1 MQWDTDKD
9 YDIINQMK
17 IFMGENDGRKLFFD
31 TYIPRSYEM
40 QKQHSIF
47 GDFETFLAKEKK
59 IWELR
64 KRSKPLLLVITYEN
78 HYTGI
83 RVEVNGSVTLFD
95 SNYNHELYTP
105 ITDDM
110 RQIIQDTF
118 GSKPKDYP
126 YTCQKTKDEADS
138 FCQTW
143 ALYLLVYPSFEPPGE
158 VRARFGIIRNIY
170 ITLLSTDKGQR
181 VYTKFLK
188 KTGVKNPEYYLSI
201 KNLPLD
207 RFVKAMYQT
216 AADYKKRGYELKY

>member
-1 MQWDTDKD
+1 MPWDTDND

-17 IFMGENDGRKLFFD
+17 IFMGENDGRTLFFD

-47 GDFETFLAKEKK
+47 GDFKTFLAEEKK
-59 IWELR
+59 RWT
-64 KRSKPLLLVITYEN
+64 RSKPLLLVITYDN

-95 SNYNHELYTP
+95 SNYNHERYTP

-158 VRARFGIIRNIY
+158 VRARFDIIRNIY
-170 ITLLSTDKGQR
+170 ITLLSTDKGR
-181 VYTKFLK
+181 KVYTDFLNE
-188 KTGVKNPEYYLSI
+188 TGVKNPKKYLSI
-201 KNLPLD
+201 KDLPLD

-216 AADYKKRGYELKY
+216 AADYEDRGFKLKY